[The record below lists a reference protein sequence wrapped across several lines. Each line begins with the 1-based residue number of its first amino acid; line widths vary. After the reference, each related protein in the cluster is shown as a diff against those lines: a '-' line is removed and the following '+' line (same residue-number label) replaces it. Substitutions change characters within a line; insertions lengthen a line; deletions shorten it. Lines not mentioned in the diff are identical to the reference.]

1 MTTTCSPIMT
11 PFPANVVIVVCKLR
25 FIDSVV
31 PVDDFTD
38 YKFNIFSIMQYFFND
53 FLHHQHQ
60 VPLYNQSYR
69 TRFR

>member
-53 FLHHQHQ
+53 FFASSTSS
-60 VPLYNQSYR
+60 PII
-69 TRFR
+69 